1 MGLLTMSTS
10 ELNRL
15 EVIQRVIERRL
26 TQAAAAISLGLSHR
40 QLKRLVRRYR
50 RDGAA
55 GLVSGKRG
63 KASNHRLPQA
73 FTDEIVAIVRERY
86 ADFGPTL
93 ACEKLR
99 ERHGIVIGRE
109 TLRKLMRD
117 AGLWKTRAARRKAVQ
132 QLRAPIIAGSRTAA
146 RRALYRPGPDDRS
159 RRASAAAALR

>member
-117 AGLWKTRAARRKAVQ
+117 AGLWKTRAARRKAGGEEATKHLKMAQRPKTKRLKGVPQ
-132 QLRAPIIAGSRTAA
+132 
-146 RRALYRPGPDDRS
+146 ALVLSP
-159 RRASAAAALR
+159 SAFQP